1 MHNARQI
8 LYPHSIFVWSF
19 IDRTDN
25 TVKVCVF
32 LIVVFK
38 CNISQV
44 FGLTAVQEKEEEEI
58 AQLNWIT
65 TTQHRVQYT
74 SISFSTQLKK
84 ADLLVPVTAI
94 QN

>member
-8 LYPHSIFVWSF
+8 LYLHSISVWSF
-19 IDRTDN
+19 IDRIDN

-44 FGLTAVQEKEEEEI
+44 FGLTAVQEEEEI
-58 AQLNWIT
+58 AQLNCIT
-65 TTQHRVQYT
+65 TTQHTVQYT

-84 ADLLVPVTAI
+84 ADLLVPVTAT

>member
-1 MHNARQI
+1 M
-8 LYPHSIFVWSF
+8 FVWSY
-19 IDRTDN
+19 INRTDN

-38 CNISQV
+38 CNISPM
-44 FGLTAVQEKEEEEI
+44 FGLSAVKEEEI

-65 TTQHRVQYT
+65 TTQHTAQYT
-74 SISFSTQLKK
+74 YISFSTQLKK